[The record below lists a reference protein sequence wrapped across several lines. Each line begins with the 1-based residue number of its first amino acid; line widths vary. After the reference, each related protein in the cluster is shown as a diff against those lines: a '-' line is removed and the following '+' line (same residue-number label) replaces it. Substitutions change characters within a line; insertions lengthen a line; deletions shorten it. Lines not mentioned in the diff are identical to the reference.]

1 MATEYLLADLA
12 ALIGAEIQGD
22 GNCLISHVAPLD
34 RAEEGAISF
43 LTSSKY
49 RSELESTVASAV
61 ILKREEAE
69 LCPVNCLIT
78 GNPYLGYAKIAQLI
92 YQPFKLSGIVSSA
105 VVAKTASVHS
115 DSYIGANVVVGE
127 NATISEGVVI
137 GAGCVIGSGVKI
149 GKDSRIDANVTIYDR
164 TILGERAV
172 ILSGAVIGSDG
183 FGFAPDGGKWI
194 RIPQVGRVIIGD
206 DVEVGASSTID
217 RGALEDTVIEN
228 GVKLDNQVHIGHN
241 SRLGEN
247 TAVAGCTGVAGSVVI
262 GKNCTIAGAVG
273 INGHLN
279 ITDNVH
285 ITGKS
290 MVTKSIKESG
300 VYSSGITLQTNKN
313 WRRSVA
319 RFKQLDEMAK
329 RLKQLEK
336 RLKEDSKS

>member
-1 MATEYLLADLA
+1 LATEYLLADLA

-22 GNCLISHVAPLD
+22 KNCLINHVAPLG

-49 RSELESTVASAV
+49 RSELESTAASAV
-61 ILKREEAE
+61 ILKEEEAA

-78 GNPYLGYAKIAQLI
+78 DNPYLGYAKIAQRL
-92 YQPFKLSGIVSSA
+92 YQSIKLSGIAPSA
-105 VVAKTASVHS
+105 VVSETASIHS

-127 NATISEGVVI
+127 NTVISEGVVI
-137 GAGCVIGSGVKI
+137 GAGCVIGSYVEI
-149 GKDSRIDANVTIYDR
+149 GKNSRIDANVTIYDR
-164 TILGERAV
+164 SILGERAV

-194 RIPQVGRVIIGD
+194 KIPQVGRVIIGD
-206 DVEVGASSTID
+206 DVEVGASSTVD
-217 RGALEDTVIEN
+217 RGALEDTIIGN

-241 SRLGEN
+241 VRLGEN
-247 TAVAGCTGVAGSVVI
+247 TAIAGCSGIAGSTVI
-262 GKNCTIAGAVG
+262 GKSCTVAGAVG
-273 INGHLN
+273 ISGHLN

-290 MVTKSIKESG
+290 MVTKSIEEAG
-300 VYSSGITLQTNKN
+300 VYSSGIPLQTNKN

-336 RLKEDSKS
+336 MVKEDSKS